1 MYMWEDKWWVGQQ
14 KQKSVEGTIYRWNK
28 NNITRCIT
36 RTTTK
41 NAGRPA
47 DLFKAGDSTILP
59 FSFMSNTTICFH
71 AYIYIYMYIY
81 MYSICVNCKC
91 LLDHGISGWFLTWW
105 EPNLPGPTSRPK
117 EIVGDELETP
127 LRGQPHEA
135 GVSMVMRAPPIAG

>member
-1 MYMWEDKWWVGQQ
+1 MR
-14 KQKSVEGTIYRWNK
+14 I
-28 NNITRCIT
+28 
-36 RTTTK
+36 
-41 NAGRPA
+41 
-47 DLFKAGDSTILP
+47 
-59 FSFMSNTTICFH
+59 
-71 AYIYIYMYIY
+71 YIY

-135 GVSMVMRAPPIAG
+135 GVSMVMRAPPIAGEFICWKILLKWISARERDIYIYIYVYLERTNSALICLLCSIVVKIYLFEGSLSIQWIQHYHVLSMLSAFDLNE